1 MMTTTH
7 TSRQENHPA
16 IESINEI
23 SRQTKLSIAIEQFK
37 NYVLRAVQ
45 ALILPVGLLV
55 LWAIASHQLWLDPK
69 LIPSPFSVVTQAVE
83 TLAKA
88 EFWQGF
94 FASLARNFTGYAL
107 GASLGVAFGVLLGT
121 SRFANWFLA
130 PSFNVLRQVSLF
142 AWLPLISTF
151 LGYDNGAKILFITL
165 SVFYPVALHSL
176 EGVSSIST
184 KYREVAQ
191 VYQFPKLYT
200 YRKLIL
206 PAASPQIFV
215 GLQLG
220 LIFAWLATVGSE
232 FLLANYGVGLGNL
245 VIRGREQFNV
255 PLILLGMFSIGL
267 IGVILNRIL
276 LVIERRVLTW
286 QKA

>member
-1 MMTTTH
+1 MSELSLQQPDTA
-7 TSRQENHPA
+7 SNGA
-16 IESINEI
+16 SK
-23 SRQTKLSIAIEQFK
+23 KLMKVA
-37 NYVLRAVQ
+37 Q
-45 ALILPVGLLV
+45 ALILPLAFLA
-55 LWAIASHQLWLDPK
+55 LWALASVLNWLDPK
-69 LIPSPFSVVTQAVE
+69 LIPSPWIVFLGALQSFAQ
-83 TLAKA
+83 A

-94 FASLARNFTGYAL
+94 AASLVRNLSGYVI
-107 GASLGVAFGVLLGT
+107 GASLGVAFGVALGT
-121 SRFANWFLA
+121 TRWINWLFA
-130 PSFNVLRQVSLF
+130 PGFNVLRQVSLF

-151 LGYDNGAKILFITL
+151 LGYGNGAKILFISL

-176 EGVSSIST
+176 EGVSSISA
-184 KYREVAQ
+184 KYAEVAK
-191 VYQFPKLYT
+191 VYQFPKSYT

-255 PLILLGMFSIGL
+255 SLIILGML
-267 IGVILNRIL
+267 TIGVVGVVLNSILARI
-276 LVIERRVLTW
+276 EAKVLRW
-286 QKA
+286 QQRS

>member
-1 MMTTTH
+1 MSII
-7 TSRQENHPA
+7 TSTSNTQNTPNQEQQRKRVP
-16 IESINEI
+16 STL
-23 SRQTKLSIAIEQFK
+23 SKLITRVSTSLEALFLPVLFLLLWSIA
-37 NYVLRAVQ
+37 
-45 ALILPVGLLV
+45 
-55 LWAIASHQLWLDPK
+55 SSQLWLDPK
-69 LIPSPFSVVTQAVE
+69 LIPSPWAVVTQAAQSF
-83 TLAKA
+83 TQI

-94 FASLARNFTGYAL
+94 FASLGRNFVGYTL
-107 GASLGVAFGVLLGT
+107 GATLGVAFGVLLGT
-121 SRFANWFLA
+121 SRFAQWFFA
-130 PSFNVLRQVSLF
+130 PGFHVLRQVSLF

-151 LGYDNGAKILFITL
+151 LGYGNVAKILFITL

-176 EGVSSIST
+176 EGVSSISS
-184 KYREVAQ
+184 KYREVAN

-245 VIRGREQFNV
+245 VIRGRQQFNV
-255 PLILLGMFSIGL
+255 ELILLGMFSIGM
-267 IGVILNRIL
+267 IGVLLNRV
-276 LVIERRVLTW
+276 LVIIEQRVLVW
-286 QKA
+286 QKR

>member
-1 MMTTTH
+1 MTTSTH
-7 TSRQENHPA
+7 IQTS
-16 IESINEI
+16 IESQNQQEINTSLER
-23 SRQTKLSIAIEQFK
+23 SDLQKTAIR
-37 NYVLRAVQ
+37 VLQ
-45 ALILPVGLLV
+45 ALLLPIAFIA
-55 LWAIASHQLWLDPK
+55 LWSVASAQVWLDPK
-69 LIPSPFSVVTQAVE
+69 LIPSPWAVFTQAVQSF
-83 TLAKA
+83 AQI

-94 FASLARNFTGYAL
+94 GASLSRNLVGYLL
-107 GASLGVAFGVLLGT
+107 GASLGIAFGVILGT
-121 SRFANWFLA
+121 SKFAQWFLA
-130 PSFNVLRQVSLF
+130 PGFHVLRQVSLF

-184 KYREVAQ
+184 KYGEVAK
-191 VYQFPKLYT
+191 VYQFPKSYT

-232 FLLANYGVGLGNL
+232 FLLSNYGVGLGNL

-255 PLILLGMFSIGL
+255 SLILLGMLTIGL
-267 IGVILNRIL
+267 VGVALNRIL
-276 LVIERRVLTW
+276 VIIERRVLAW

>member
-1 MMTTTH
+1 M
-7 TSRQENHPA
+7 SELSLEKSA
-16 IESINEI
+16 IRVNPTVEKSI
-23 SRQTKLSIAIEQFK
+23 K
-37 NYVLRAVQ
+37 VLQ
-45 ALILPVGLLV
+45 ALILPLV
-55 LWAIASHQLWLDPK
+55 FIALWATASALQWLDAK
-69 LIPSPFSVVTQAVE
+69 LIPSPLTVFSSAIQSFSQ
-83 TLAKA
+83 A

-94 FASLARNFTGYAL
+94 AASLSRNFAGYVI
-107 GASLGVAFGVLLGT
+107 GASLGVAFGVALGT
-121 SRFANWFLA
+121 TRWINWLFATG
-130 PSFNVLRQVSLF
+130 FNILRQVSLF

-151 LGYDNGAKILFITL
+151 LGYGNGAKILFISL

-176 EGVSSIST
+176 EGVSSISA
-184 KYREVAQ
+184 KYSEVAK

-255 PLILLGMFSIGL
+255 SLIILGMFSIGI
-267 IGVILNRIL
+267 IGVILNAALTRIESKVL
-276 LVIERRVLTW
+276 RWQQRV
-286 QKA
+286 

>member
-1 MMTTTH
+1 MSELILEESKTPALVEQPSATKIWKPSKTT
-7 TSRQENHPA
+7 
-16 IESINEI
+16 
-23 SRQTKLSIAIEQFK
+23 L
-37 NYVLRAVQ
+37 Q
-45 ALILPVGLLV
+45 ALIVPVLFILL
-55 LWAIASHQLWLDPK
+55 WSTASYLDWVDSK
-69 LIPSPFSVVTQAVE
+69 LIPSPWEVVLTAAK
-83 TLAKA
+83 TLT
-88 EFWQGF
+88 EVQFWQGIG
-94 FASLARNFTGYAL
+94 ASLSRNFIGYGI
-107 GASLGVAFGVLLGT
+107 GASLGVAFGLLLGT
-121 SRFANWFLA
+121 SRFAQWFLA

-151 LGYDNGAKILFITL
+151 LGYGNGAKILFIAL

-176 EGVSSIST
+176 EGVSSIGA
-184 KYREVAQ
+184 KYSEVAK

-220 LIFAWLATVGSE
+220 LIFAWLSTVGSE

-255 PLILLGMFSIGL
+255 SLIILGMFTIGI
-267 IGVILNRIL
+267 IGVILNA
-276 LVIERRVLTW
+276 VLTRIESKVLRW
-286 QKA
+286 QQRA

>member
-1 MMTTTH
+1 M
-7 TSRQENHPA
+7 SELSLEQSNIPA
-16 IESINEI
+16 NSNLDKSI
-23 SRQTKLSIAIEQFK
+23 K
-37 NYVLRAVQ
+37 VLQ
-45 ALILPVGLLV
+45 ALILPIAFIA
-55 LWAIASHQLWLDPK
+55 LWSLASALQWLDPK
-69 LIPSPFSVVTQAVE
+69 LIPSPVTVLTGAFQSFSQ
-83 TLAKA
+83 A

-94 FASLARNFTGYAL
+94 VASLSRNFTGYVI
-107 GASLGVAFGVLLGT
+107 GASLGVAFGVALGT
-121 SRFANWFLA
+121 TRWVNWLFA
-130 PSFNVLRQVSLF
+130 PGFNVLRQVSLF

-151 LGYDNGAKILFITL
+151 LGYGNGAKILFISL

-176 EGVSSIST
+176 EGVSSISA
-184 KYREVAQ
+184 KYSEVAR

-255 PLILLGMFSIGL
+255 SLIILGMLTIG
-267 IGVILNRIL
+267 IVGVILNSIL
-276 LVIERRVLTW
+276 SRIERKVLRW
-286 QKA
+286 QQRS

>member
-7 TSRQENHPA
+7 IR
-16 IESINEI
+16 NEPHLEANDQLNEV
-23 SRQTKLSIAIEQFK
+23 SSHDSQPSEKFK
-37 NYVLRAVQ
+37 NTVTRIVQ
-45 ALILPVGLLV
+45 ALVLPVILIGI
-55 LWAIASHQLWLDPK
+55 WAIASQQLWLDPK
-69 LIPSPFSVVTQAVE
+69 LIPSPFTVFAQGIE
-83 TLAKA
+83 TIFKP

-94 FASLARNFTGYAL
+94 FASLARNFTGYIL
-107 GASLGVAFGVLLGT
+107 GASLGVVFGVLLGT

-176 EGVSSIST
+176 EGVSSISN
-184 KYREVAQ
+184 KYREVTQ

-255 PLILLGMFSIGL
+255 SLILLGMFSIGL
-267 IGVILNRIL
+267 VGVILNRIL
-276 LVIERRVLTW
+276 IAIEHRILAW
-286 QKA
+286 QSRA

>member
-1 MMTTTH
+1 MA
-7 TSRQENHPA
+7 E
-16 IESINEI
+16 
-23 SRQTKLSIAIEQFK
+23 QTVGNNRSSGKDAGKIVK
-37 NYVLRAVQ
+37 VLQ
-45 ALILPVGLLV
+45 ALLLPVLFIA
-55 LWAIASHQLWLDPK
+55 LWATASALQWIDAK
-69 LIPSPFSVVTQAVE
+69 LIPSPLTVWSSASHSFSQP
-83 TLAKA
+83 

-94 FASLARNFTGYAL
+94 AASLSRNFAGYVI
-107 GASLGVAFGVLLGT
+107 GAGLGVAFGVALGT
-121 SRFANWFLA
+121 TRWISWIFA

-151 LGYDNGAKILFITL
+151 LGYGNGAKILFISL

-176 EGVSSIST
+176 EGVSSISA
-184 KYREVAQ
+184 KYSEVAK
-191 VYQFPKLYT
+191 VYQFPQLYT

-255 PLILLGMFSIGL
+255 SLIILGMFSIGI
-267 IGVILNRIL
+267 IGVILNA
-276 LVIERRVLTW
+276 VLTRIESKVLRW
-286 QKA
+286 QQRA